1 MADTDQAQSRSSFS
15 HSTLVL
21 RFFEKHS
28 WRRELEEIKLYK
40 KRDALSLLNPSL
52 SRSRRIDVNKRSKR
66 GLCPVM
72 VSHA

>member
-28 WRRELEEIKLYK
+28 WRRELEEINMLQK

-52 SRSRRIDVNKRSKR
+52 SGPNASTSINARNAGYVR
-66 GLCPVM
+66 
-72 VSHA
+72 